1 MDGLERVF
9 QQFDVIRSHAPEHGP
24 PMAEHDAPPWQA
36 EGKANSQHPVQAE
49 GVINSEHPQEAA
61 RPAPQ
66 VDEPQKPVPSDRSQ
80 LDALGYRNFRSWGDV
95 RAAKEEKAQQRIE
108 ERLRNPNGASFEQDE
123 EGLAKAYNDTTGPG
137 TYYDPATK
145 SLYVKGTTT
154 KRDIWDDFTKVPFW
168 GDLRDSQ
175 RFQQADKAYEDL
187 LAQGKPTDRIVGH
200 SLGGSVAL
208 ELQKEKGIELSRTF
222 GAPVL
227 DLNFTKS
234 SERYRHIL
242 DPISVLDRSAKLGSL
257 AAYPH
262 SYTGYG
268 FL

>member
-1 MDGLERVF
+1 
-9 QQFDVIRSHAPEHGP
+9 
-24 PMAEHDAPPWQA
+24 MAEHDAPPWQA
-36 EGKANSQHPVQAE
+36 EATPPAPVQQE
-49 GVINSEHPQEAA
+49 GLVNAHPQEAA

-66 VDEPQKPVPSDRSQ
+66 VHEPQKLVPSDRSQ